1 MNLNEALKVLEI
13 TSLTSL
19 TDDVLKKKYHKLA
32 LLNHPDKNGNT
43 IDSKQRFQ
51 QILEAYSVLKREIS
65 YLNETRDDCIE
76 HDHSP
81 SVFGYS
87 TILNLFIDGLLKGK
101 YNEFISNIVKEIAS
115 GCKEISIKLFEDMN
129 KEQSL
134 SIYNFVVK
142 YKQVLRIDDKT
153 LEKVKEII
161 INKFND
167 MQIYILNPSLN
178 DLFQN
183 NVYKLDIDNKIYFVP
198 LWHSELYFDSDII
211 VKCNPELPENMEIDE
226 ENNLIVTERISFTY
240 SLLTS
245 GPRIIKLGD
254 LSFELPI
261 EHLYIRSFQTFTF
274 KKQGIS
280 KISDNDIYNVDDR
293 ADIIVKIIFE

>member
-1 MNLNEALKVLEI
+1 MNLNDALNILEI
-13 TSLTSL
+13 TSLNNL
-19 TDDVLKKKYHKLA
+19 TEELLKKKYHKLA

-65 YLNETRDDCIE
+65 YLNETRDE
-76 HDHSP
+76 YVEQDHSP

-101 YNEFISNIVKEIAS
+101 YNEFISNIVKDIAS

-134 SIYNFVVK
+134 SIYNFVAK
-142 YKQVLRIDDKT
+142 YKHVLRIDDKT
-153 LEKVKEII
+153 LEKVREII

-198 LWHSELYFDSDII
+198 LWHSELYFESDII

-245 GPRIIKLGD
+245 GPRIIKLGG

-261 EHLYIRSFQTFTF
+261 EQLYIRSFQTFTF

-280 KISDNDIYNVDDR
+280 KISDNDIYNVDDK